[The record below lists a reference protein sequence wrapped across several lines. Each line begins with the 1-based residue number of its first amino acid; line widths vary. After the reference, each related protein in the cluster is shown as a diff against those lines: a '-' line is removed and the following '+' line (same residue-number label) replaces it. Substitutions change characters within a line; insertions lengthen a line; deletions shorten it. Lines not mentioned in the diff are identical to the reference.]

1 MQRTRFNLEEQ
12 VGGLVVRKDAP
23 RWHRRRRTPDPT
35 QGWAAEVRAVAERI
49 GAENRSAPTRVA

>member
-23 RWHRRRRTPDPT
+23 RWSRRRRTPDPT

-49 GAENRSAPTRVA
+49 GAETKPRRVA